1 MIKKKAPSPPN
12 PSVVAYKEFKKLGI
26 HKFPINM
33 FDVYKHYNISL
44 LSYSEASE
52 DAIFFKTINRLR
64 EKQVDAFCY
73 KSDKS
78 YIVFYDNM
86 AYPNRIPFTL
96 AHELGHILLRHHY
109 CSDDGIITRYAT
121 LAQRDWRE
129 KSADVFAGAF
139 IRPAML
145 IKILNLK
152 ETHDTASVFGVSAQ
166 CAKVGNSIAESFT
179 PLYRFSKIV
188 DYFNDQF
195 HDFIYSRYCLRC
207 HHSFILKKSKYCP
220 VCGSNKL
227 VWNNRNLII
236 FDFSESPI
244 EEGELAVNMKYRSY
258 PEQENGKTEKCF
270 RCDNEE
276 IGDNDY
282 CIICGLETQNKCFNY
297 SCGETLPL
305 NARYCPY
312 CGEKSGYYR
321 LELLPSWEDEYK
333 EIKPKQDSE
342 TKFADWTEE
351 IPF

>member
-1 MIKKKAPSPPN
+1 
-12 PSVVAYKEFKKLGI
+12 
-26 HKFPINM
+26 M

-52 DAIFFKTINRLR
+52 NANFLKTINRLR

-109 CSDDGIITRYAT
+109 CSDYGIITRYAT

-152 ETHDTASVFGVSAQ
+152 EIHDTASVFGVSAQ
-166 CAKVGNSIAESFT
+166 CAEVGNSIAKSFT
-179 PLYRFSKIV
+179 PLHRFSKVI

-195 HDFIYSRYCLRC
+195 HDFIHGRYCMKC
-207 HHSFILKKSKYCP
+207 HHSFIIEKSKYCP
-220 VCGSNKL
+220 ICGSDKL
-227 VWNNRNLII
+227 IWNNRNLII
-236 FDFSESPI
+236 FDFLEPPI
-244 EEGELAVNMKYRSY
+244 REGELPLDMKYHSY
-258 PEQENGKTEKCF
+258 PEQENGKTQKCF

-276 IGDNDY
+276 IGDDDY
-282 CIICGLETQNKCFNY
+282 CIICGLETQNKCSNY
-297 SCGETLPL
+297 SCSETLSL
-305 NARYCPY
+305 HARYCPY
-312 CGEKSGYYR
+312 CGEESIYYR
-321 LELLPSWEDEYK
+321 LKLLPSCEDEYK
-333 EIKPKQDSE
+333 EIQSE
-342 TKFADWTEE
+342 LDPAQQFAAGSED